1 MSEWRSDVLG
11 EGFECLDLDLGKDD
25 EGPLLATL
33 VRALPEPRRLWDRFV
48 DRRRPLE
55 GVRVLYV
62 HGWSD
67 YFFQRGLAK
76 FWTDRGAHFYA
87 LDLRKYGRSLRPGQ
101 THGYIEDLAD
111 YDTEINLAI
120 EEMRR
125 SQSAGAGTPSS
136 GSVADSTNPVAGDG
150 HPPLVLLGHSTG
162 GLVLSLWADRHRG
175 VADALILNSPWLD
188 LQVSGP
194 LRAALTTMVNM
205 RARLNPH
212 ELALPRFDLG
222 FYHEAQRRIAT
233 AEEQAGVNIEWR
245 PEHSFPI
252 RSGWLKAIIAGH
264 ARVAAGI
271 DVGAPVCTLL
281 ATRSHFGLN
290 WRDEMLRED
299 TVIEVEGVARAALRL
314 GRSVTVERI
323 EGALHD
329 VFLSQPEA
337 RSVAYEQ
344 LDGWLAGWAAREAR
358 RASSR
363 FRND

>member
-11 EGFECLDLDLGKDD
+11 EGFEALDLDLGEDD
-25 EGPLLATL
+25 EGALVATL
-33 VRALPEPRRLWDRFV
+33 VRSLPEPLSIWGRLRGH
-48 DRRRPLE
+48 RRPLD
-55 GVRVLYV
+55 GVQVLYV
-62 HGWSD
+62 HGWTD

-76 FWTDRGAHFYA
+76 FWVDRGAHFYA

-125 SQSAGAGTPSS
+125 AQAP
-136 GSVADSTNPVAGDG
+136 GD
-150 HPPLVLLGHSTG
+150 HQPLVLLGHSTG

-194 LRAALTTMVNM
+194 LRAALTTVVNL
-205 RARLNPH
+205 RSRLNPH
-212 ELALPRFDLG
+212 ELALPNIDHG
-222 FYHEAQRRIAT
+222 FYHRAQLQIAT
-233 AEEQAGVNIEWR
+233 EEERARVNLEWR
-245 PEHSFPI
+245 PEHSPPV

-264 ARVAAGI
+264 SRVAGGI

-281 ATRSHFGLN
+281 SSRSHFGLN
-290 WRDEMLRED
+290 WRDEMLSED
-299 TVIEVEGVARAALRL
+299 TVIEVEGVARSALKL
-314 GRSVTVERI
+314 GPSVTVERI

-329 VFLSQPEA
+329 VFLSQPAA
-337 RSVAYEQ
+337 RAVAYER
-344 LDGWLAGWAAREAR
+344 LDDWLTGWAASR
-358 RASSR
+358 RAR
-363 FRND
+363 GE